1 MELSPLA
8 KERLAKIGSFS
19 PEENEKQERSRE
31 LESLLSQYFTGNI
44 TAEEL
49 WRKIKEL
56 KNQRSEA
63 IITEAQSKLLDTLRL
78 QMSQED
84 IEQRRSAILALET
97 IKDVQKYAR
106 LEMHFHSI
114 EALRTKFTKTK
125 EQGYEQLKSGM
136 ETQLQAATQQAIRQG
151 INVDMSRS
159 LEANVKNSPQWKA
172 FISKLEQDSE
182 TMFNE
187 YITKLQELI
196 VI

>member
-84 IEQRRSAILALET
+84 SEQRRSAILALET

-106 LEMHFHSI
+106 LEMHFRSI
-114 EALRTKFTKTK
+114 EVLRTKFTKTK

-136 ETQLQAATQQAIRQG
+136 ETQLQAAAQQAIRQG